1 MKTKTI
7 PSMILVAANLIPLLA
22 VAQVP
27 NPFQSATDAYNKA
40 KQQLQQVGQGQPP
53 APAQPQPAASAAPP
67 AQPSAAPVATAG
79 QNWWICRYKDMKDP
93 NKPVAG
99 SRMYYAVLPAD
110 AAFLNDHWKH
120 FNAYVEQNNKI
131 TDPNSKG
138 NGFCRRVSNDAAGR
152 ANSTATF
159 LKQWRS
165 ENFEPIE
172 VAYADTPAQNAAID
186 AKLAGQGAPSPPAAK
201 PPSSNQNAE
210 KCAAMVAQGQKPPPY
225 CSY

>member
-7 PSMILVAANLIPLLA
+7 PSMTLVAANLIPLLA

-27 NPFQSATDAYNKA
+27 NPFQSAKDAYNNA
-40 KQQLQQVGQGQPP
+40 KQQLQRVGQGQPP
-53 APAQPQPAASAAPP
+53 TSAQPQAAAPAAAP
-67 AQPSAAPVATAG
+67 AQPSAASVATAG
-79 QNWWICRYKDMKDP
+79 QNWWICRYKDIKDP

-99 SRMYYAVLPAD
+99 GRMYYVVLPAD
-110 AAFLNDHWKH
+110 AAFPNDNWKH
-120 FNAYVEQNNKI
+120 FNAYIEQNNKI

-165 ENFEPIE
+165 ENFEPTE

-186 AKLAGQGAPSPPAAK
+186 TKLAGQVAPSPPAGK